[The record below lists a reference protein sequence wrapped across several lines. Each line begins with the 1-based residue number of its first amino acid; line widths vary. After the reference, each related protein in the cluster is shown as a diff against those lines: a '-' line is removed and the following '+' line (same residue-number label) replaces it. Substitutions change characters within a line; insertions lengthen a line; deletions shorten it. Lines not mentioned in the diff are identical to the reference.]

1 MLKSKKKSK
10 KRAKKK
16 VIYGHLTPEMVHRL
30 DDFFDFTNPTEL
42 RENLLELYHS
52 YIMHHHDSLPNDF
65 RRFAESMSV
74 FFDILRS
81 AHEEKLVLENL

>member
-1 MLKSKKKSK
+1 MTKLKKKLRTATHV
-10 KRAKKK
+10 RA
-16 VIYGHLTPEMVHRL
+16 IYRHFTADTVSRL
-30 DDFFDFTNPTEL
+30 DDFFDFTNPVEL

-65 RRFAESMSV
+65 GKFAESMSV

-81 AHEEKLVLENL
+81 AQDDTVA